1 MQISYPTLSLDEIRQ
16 LLKWVKVKDGGK
28 YDYFDCQVAVQRFS
42 ENYYQRSSVYQTLT
56 VITTILKQK
65 NLQPETLLKIN
76 FNEKSK

>member
-28 YDYFDCQVAVQRFS
+28 YDYFDFQVAVQRFS